1 MNQSQGAIQRPGT
14 PEKILEEFQKNAKAY
29 KLGIIEEGREYK
41 PLYDTMAECK
51 DEWDFSIASMYNPS
65 PRIDYN
71 AYLVNLAHTLSA
83 HLAQYAGRNVRVNLR
98 QGKNVRKMRINVTTV
113 H

>member
-1 MNQSQGAIQRPGT
+1 
-14 PEKILEEFQKNAKAY
+14 
-29 KLGIIEEGREYK
+29 
-41 PLYDTMAECK
+41 MAECK